1 MLKNIGKNINSFK
14 KNLLKKRYNAE
25 RRFQWYGKI
34 AIGLALSFLAVF
46 MFQIFSKG
54 YSAFQKTWI
63 VTEVHYDK
71 ELLLIDAESPSKDDL
86 ENADYYDVAYK
97 AMTSLDP
104 GLPEEE
110 DRQLIQMVSYKYEA
124 EVKDLLLKN
133 PDFLGKIVPIKLT
146 ASDDIDQVHKGNYP
160 RDIPE
165 KNRRVNDYQLQ
176 IYDML
181 NERGDILSE
190 FNISFFTNPDS
201 REAELAGIASSFM
214 GTVFSIL
221 VCLAFSFPVA
231 VLAAIYLEEFAP
243 KNKFTDF
250 IEVNINNLAAVP
262 SIVFGL
268 LGLGVLLAVFNLPRS
283 TPLVGGIT
291 LSLMTL
297 PTIIIAARASLKA
310 VPPSIREAALA
321 MGASN
326 MQTTMHHT
334 VPLSMPGT
342 LSGTIIG
349 LAQALGETAPLILI
363 GMVAF
368 VNTIPG
374 TPVDPAASLPVQIY
388 IWSESAER
396 GFVEKVSACIMVLL
410 AFLILM
416 NLAAQIVRHKF
427 EKKWS

>member
-1 MLKNIGKNINSFK
+1 MNSFK

-34 AIGLALSFLAVF
+34 AIGLALTFLAVF

-110 DRQLIQMVSYKYEA
+110 DRQLIQMVSYKYET

-146 ASDDIDQVHKGNYP
+146 ASDDVDQVHKGNYP

-190 FNISFFTNPDS
+190 FNISFFTSPDS

-221 VCLAFSFPVA
+221 VCLAFSFPIA

>member
-1 MLKNIGKNINSFK
+1 MNNYK

-34 AIGLALSFLAVF
+34 AIGLALTFLAVF

-110 DRQLIQMVSYKYEA
+110 DRQLIQMVSYKYET

-133 PDFLGKIVPIKLT
+133 PDYLGKIVPIKLT
-146 ASDDIDQVHKGNYP
+146 ASDDVDQVHKGNYP

-165 KNRRVNDYQLQ
+165 ENRRVNDYQLQ

-190 FNISFFTNPDS
+190 FNISFFTSPDS

-396 GFVEKVSACIMVLL
+396 GCVEKVSACIMVLL

>member
-1 MLKNIGKNINSFK
+1 MNSFK

-146 ASDDIDQVHKGNYP
+146 ASDDVDQVHKGNYP

-190 FNISFFTNPDS
+190 FNISFFTSPDS

-221 VCLAFSFPVA
+221 VCLAFSFPIA

-268 LGLGVLLAVFNLPRS
+268 LGLGILLAVFNLPRS

>member
-1 MLKNIGKNINSFK
+1 MNSFK

-110 DRQLIQMVSYKYEA
+110 DRQLIQMVSYKYET

-146 ASDDIDQVHKGNYP
+146 ASDDVDQVHKGNYP

-165 KNRRVNDYQLQ
+165 ENRRVNDYQLQ

-190 FNISFFTNPDS
+190 FNISFFTSPDS

-231 VLAAIYLEEFAP
+231 VLAEIYLEEFAP

>member
-1 MLKNIGKNINSFK
+1 MNNYK

-34 AIGLALSFLAVF
+34 AIGLALTFLAVF

-110 DRQLIQMVSYKYEA
+110 DRQLIQMVSYKYET

-146 ASDDIDQVHKGNYP
+146 ASDDVDQVHKGNYP

-221 VCLAFSFPVA
+221 VCLAFSFPIA

-283 TPLVGGIT
+283 TPLVGGIA

>member
-1 MLKNIGKNINSFK
+1 MNSFK

-133 PDFLGKIVPIKLT
+133 PDYLGKIVPIKLT
-146 ASDDIDQVHKGNYP
+146 ASDDVDQVHKGNYP

-165 KNRRVNDYQLQ
+165 QNRRVNDYQLQ

-190 FNISFFTNPDS
+190 FNISFFTSPDS

>member
-1 MLKNIGKNINSFK
+1 MNNFK

-34 AIGLALSFLAVF
+34 AIGLALTFLAVF

-110 DRQLIQMVSYKYEA
+110 DRQLIQMVSYKYET
-124 EVKDLLLKN
+124 EVKDLLLEN

-146 ASDDIDQVHKGNYP
+146 ASDDVDQVHKGNYP

-165 KNRRVNDYQLQ
+165 ENRRVNDYQLQ

-190 FNISFFTNPDS
+190 FNISFFTSPDS

-221 VCLAFSFPVA
+221 VCLAFSFPIA

-283 TPLVGGIT
+283 TPLVGGIA

>member
-1 MLKNIGKNINSFK
+1 MNNYK

-34 AIGLALSFLAVF
+34 AIGLALTFLAVF

-110 DRQLIQMVSYKYEA
+110 DRQLIQMVSYKYET

-133 PDFLGKIVPIKLT
+133 PDYLGKIVPIKLT
-146 ASDDIDQVHKGNYP
+146 ASDDVDQVHKGNYP

-165 KNRRVNDYQLQ
+165 ENRRVNDYQLQ

-190 FNISFFTNPDS
+190 LNISFFTNPDS

-221 VCLAFSFPVA
+221 VCLAFSFPIA

-283 TPLVGGIT
+283 TPLVGGIA

>member
-1 MLKNIGKNINSFK
+1 MNKNKEQ
-14 KNLLKKRYNAE
+14 LLNKRYKAE
-25 RRFQWYGKI
+25 QRFRLYGQS
-34 AIGLALSFLAVF
+34 AIFMALLFLTIF
-46 MFQIFSKG
+46 IFKIFSTG
-54 YSAFQKTWI
+54 YSAFQKTWLI
-63 VTEVHYDK
+63 VPVTF
-71 ELLLIDAESPSKDDL
+71 DAELMMLEQNPSKEDIQD
-86 ENADYYDVAYK
+86 ADYYDIALK
-97 AMTSLDP
+97 SMADLD
-104 GLPEEE
+104 LNANE
-110 DRQLIQMVSYKYEA
+110 DQENELKRMVSYFFEKEIKNELLNDPSLIGKTK
-124 EVKDLLLKN
+124 EVY
-133 PDFLGKIVPIKLT
+133 LT
-146 ASDDIDQVHKGNYP
+146 ASDDLDQVFKGNYP
-160 RDIPE
+160 RDLPE
-165 KNRRVNDYQLQ
+165 DQRRVSDYQLKIFDQ
-176 IYDML
+176 L
-181 NERGDILSE
+181 VANGKVESK
-190 FNISFFTNPDS
+190 FNISFFTNADS

-214 GTVFSIL
+214 GSIFSIL
-221 VCLAFSFPVA
+221 VCLMIAFPVA

-243 KNKFTDF
+243 KNRFTDF

-268 LGLGVLLAVFNLPRS
+268 LGLGVLLAIFQLPRS

-321 MGASN
+321 MGASR

-374 TPVDPAASLPVQIY
+374 SPMDPAASLPVQIY
-388 IWSESAER
+388 IWAESAER

-410 AFLILM
+410 AFLITM
-416 NLAAQIVRHKF
+416 NLFAQIIRHKF

>member
-1 MLKNIGKNINSFK
+1 MNKNKEQ
-14 KNLLKKRYNAE
+14 LLNKRYKAE
-25 RRFQWYGKI
+25 QRFRLYGLS
-34 AIGLALSFLAVF
+34 AIFMALLFLTIF
-46 MFQIFSKG
+46 IFKIFSTG
-54 YSAFQKTWI
+54 YSAFQKTWLI
-63 VTEVHYDK
+63 VPVTF
-71 ELLLIDAESPSKDDL
+71 DAELMMLDQNPSKEDL
-86 ENADYYDVAYK
+86 QDADYYDIALK
-97 AMTSLDP
+97 SMADLDP
-104 GLPEEE
+104 NANE
-110 DRQLIQMVSYKYEA
+110 DQENELKRMVSYFFEKEIKNELLNDPNLIGKTK
-124 EVKDLLLKN
+124 EVY
-133 PDFLGKIVPIKLT
+133 LT
-146 ASDDIDQVHKGNYP
+146 ASDDLDQVFKENYP
-160 RDIPE
+160 RDLPE
-165 KNRRVNDYQLQ
+165 DQRRVSDYQLKIFDQ
-176 IYDML
+176 L
-181 NERGDILSE
+181 VANGKVESK
-190 FNISFFTNPDS
+190 FNISFFTNADS

-214 GTVFSIL
+214 GSIFSIL
-221 VCLAFSFPVA
+221 VCLMIAFPVA

-243 KNKFTDF
+243 KNRFTDF

-268 LGLGVLLAVFNLPRS
+268 LGLGVLLAIFHLPRS

-321 MGASN
+321 MGASR

-374 TPVDPAASLPVQIY
+374 SPMDPAASLPVQIY
-388 IWSESAER
+388 IWAESAER

-410 AFLILM
+410 GFLIIM
-416 NLAAQIVRHKF
+416 NLFAQIIRHKF

>member
-1 MLKNIGKNINSFK
+1 MNNYK

-34 AIGLALSFLAVF
+34 AIGLALTFLAVF

-110 DRQLIQMVSYKYEA
+110 DRQLIQMVSYKYET

-146 ASDDIDQVHKGNYP
+146 ASDDVDQVHKGNYP

-165 KNRRVNDYQLQ
+165 ENRRVNDYQLQ

-190 FNISFFTNPDS
+190 FNISFFTSPDS

-221 VCLAFSFPVA
+221 VCLAFSFPIA

>member
-1 MLKNIGKNINSFK
+1 MNNYK

-34 AIGLALSFLAVF
+34 AIGLALTFLAVF

-110 DRQLIQMVSYKYEA
+110 DRQLIQMVSYKYET

-146 ASDDIDQVHKGNYP
+146 ASDDVDQVHKGNYP

-190 FNISFFTNPDS
+190 FNISFFTSPDS

-221 VCLAFSFPVA
+221 VCLAFSFPIA

-268 LGLGVLLAVFNLPRS
+268 LGLGILLAVFNLPRS

>member
-1 MLKNIGKNINSFK
+1 MNNFK

-34 AIGLALSFLAVF
+34 AIGLALTFLAVF

-110 DRQLIQMVSYKYEA
+110 DRQLIQMVSYKYET

-133 PDFLGKIVPIKLT
+133 PDYLGKIVPIKLT
-146 ASDDIDQVHKGNYP
+146 ASDDVDQVHKGNYP

-221 VCLAFSFPVA
+221 VCLAFSFPIA

>member
-1 MLKNIGKNINSFK
+1 MNSFK

-97 AMTSLDP
+97 AMTSLDT

-133 PDFLGKIVPIKLT
+133 PDYLGKIVPIKLT
-146 ASDDIDQVHKGNYP
+146 ASDDVDQVHKGNYP

-190 FNISFFTNPDS
+190 FNISFFTSPDS

-221 VCLAFSFPVA
+221 VCLAFSFPIA

>member
-1 MLKNIGKNINSFK
+1 MNSFK

>member
-1 MLKNIGKNINSFK
+1 MNKNTRIIAKS
-14 KNLLKKRYNAE
+14 LKKRNRSE
-25 RRFQWYGKI
+25 STFRLMGLLGI
-34 AIGLALSFLAVF
+34 ISAISFLVIILFSIINEGKKAFVST
-46 MFQIFSKG
+46 QIKLDIFFDSK
-54 YSAFQKTWI
+54 I
-63 VTEVHYDK
+63 
-71 ELLLIDAESPSKDDL
+71 
-86 ENADYYDVAYK
+86 
-97 AMTSLDP
+97 LDP
-104 GLPEEE
+104 GNSGKITEIENANYQTLIKASLLNYFPDIKTRNDQRDLLSMISSSEQENLMRTLTNDISLMNTKKEFWLKSSSKYDVINKNPEMIDFAEE
-110 DRQLIQMVSYKYEA
+110 DRLISNQQLFWFNELKRDNR
-124 EVKDLLLKN
+124 VKFGFN
-133 PDFLGKIVPIKLT
+133 KIFFT
-146 ASDDIDQVHKGNYP
+146 AADSTE
-160 RDIPE
+160 PE
-165 KNRRVNDYQLQ
+165 QAGIWGSV
-176 IYDML
+176 M
-181 NERGDILSE
+181 G
-190 FNISFFTNPDS
+190 SFFT
-201 REAELAGIASSFM
+201 LFV
-214 GTVFSIL
+214 TL
-221 VCLAFSFPVA
+221 LLSFPIAVA
-231 VLAAIYLEEFAP
+231 AGVFLEELAP
-243 KNKFTDF
+243 KNRFTHF

-262 SIVFGL
+262 SIIFGL
-268 LGLGVLLAVFNLPRS
+268 LGLAIFLNVMHLPRS
-283 TPLVGGIT
+283 APLVGGMV
-291 LSLMTL
+291 LALMTL

>member
-1 MLKNIGKNINSFK
+1 MNNYK

-34 AIGLALSFLAVF
+34 AIGLALTFLAVF

-110 DRQLIQMVSYKYEA
+110 DRQLIQMVSYKYET

-133 PDFLGKIVPIKLT
+133 PDYLGKIVPIKLT
-146 ASDDIDQVHKGNYP
+146 ASDDVDQVHKGNYP

-190 FNISFFTNPDS
+190 FNISFFTSPDS

-221 VCLAFSFPVA
+221 VCLAFSFPIA

-268 LGLGVLLAVFNLPRS
+268 LGLGILLAVFNLPRS

>member
-1 MLKNIGKNINSFK
+1 MNNYK

-34 AIGLALSFLAVF
+34 AIGLALTFLAVF

-133 PDFLGKIVPIKLT
+133 PDYLGKIVPIKLT
-146 ASDDIDQVHKGNYP
+146 ASDDVDQVHKGNYP

-165 KNRRVNDYQLQ
+165 ENRRVNDYQLQ

-190 FNISFFTNPDS
+190 FNISFFTSPDS

>member
-1 MLKNIGKNINSFK
+1 MTEAKAK
-14 KNLLKKRYNAE
+14 LLKQRYNAE
-25 RRFQWYGKI
+25 KRFKLYGQI
-34 AIGLALSFLAVF
+34 AIALALMFLTLF
-46 MFQIFSKG
+46 MYKIFSKG
-54 YSAFQKTWI
+54 YTAFQKTWI
-63 VTEVHYDK
+63 QTEVHYDRDLMLIEGTNPTIQ
-71 ELLLIDAESPSKDDL
+71 ELE
-86 ENADYYDVAYK
+86 EADYFDVAYK
-97 AMTSLDP
+97 AMTRLDP
-104 GLPEEE
+104 SLPEEL
-110 DRQLIQMVSYKYEA
+110 DRQLIQMVSYAYEK
-124 EVKDLLLKN
+124 EVKELLLKN
-133 PDFLGKIVPIKLT
+133 PDYLGKIVPIRLT
-146 ASDDIDQVHKGNYP
+146 ASDDLDQVHKGNYP

-165 KNRRVNDYQLQ
+165 EDRRVNNYQLK

-181 NERGDILSE
+181 NERGDIKST
-190 FNISFFTNPDS
+190 FNFSFFTNPDS

-221 VCLAFSFPVA
+221 VCLIFSFPIA

-268 LGLGVLLAVFNLPRS
+268 LGLGVLLAVFQLPRS

-416 NLAAQIVRHKF
+416 NLAAQVVRHKF

>member
-1 MLKNIGKNINSFK
+1 MNKNKEQ
-14 KNLLKKRYNAE
+14 LLNKRYKAE
-25 RRFQWYGKI
+25 QRFRLYGQS
-34 AIGLALSFLAVF
+34 AIFMALLFLTIF
-46 MFQIFSKG
+46 IFKIFSTG
-54 YSAFQKTWI
+54 YSAFQKTWLI
-63 VTEVHYDK
+63 VPVTF
-71 ELLLIDAESPSKDDL
+71 DAELMMLEQNPSKEDIQD
-86 ENADYYDVAYK
+86 ADYYDIALK
-97 AMTSLDP
+97 SMADLD
-104 GLPEEE
+104 LNANE
-110 DRQLIQMVSYKYEA
+110 DQENELKRMVSYFFEKEIKNELLNDPSLIGKTK
-124 EVKDLLLKN
+124 EVY
-133 PDFLGKIVPIKLT
+133 LT
-146 ASDDIDQVHKGNYP
+146 ASDDLDQVFKENYP
-160 RDIPE
+160 RDLPE
-165 KNRRVNDYQLQ
+165 NQRRVSDYQLKIFDQ
-176 IYDML
+176 L
-181 NERGDILSE
+181 VANGKVESK
-190 FNISFFTNPDS
+190 FNISFFTNADS

-214 GTVFSIL
+214 GSIFSIL
-221 VCLAFSFPVA
+221 VCLMIAFPVA

-243 KNKFTDF
+243 KNRFTDF

-268 LGLGVLLAVFNLPRS
+268 LGLGVLLAIFQLPRS

-321 MGASN
+321 MGASR

-374 TPVDPAASLPVQIY
+374 SPMDPAASLPVQIY
-388 IWSESAER
+388 IWAESAER

-410 AFLILM
+410 GFLITM
-416 NLAAQIVRHKF
+416 NLFAQIIRHKF

>member
-1 MLKNIGKNINSFK
+1 MNSFK

-34 AIGLALSFLAVF
+34 AIGLALTFLAVF

-110 DRQLIQMVSYKYEA
+110 DRQLIQMVSYKYET

-146 ASDDIDQVHKGNYP
+146 ASDDVDQVHKGNYP

-190 FNISFFTNPDS
+190 FNISFFTSPDS

-221 VCLAFSFPVA
+221 VCLAFSFPIA

-349 LAQALGETAPLILI
+349 LAQALGETSPLILI

>member
-1 MLKNIGKNINSFK
+1 MNSFK

-34 AIGLALSFLAVF
+34 AIGLALTFLAVF

-110 DRQLIQMVSYKYEA
+110 DRQLIQMVSYKYET

-133 PDFLGKIVPIKLT
+133 PDYLGKIVPIKLT

-190 FNISFFTNPDS
+190 FNISFFTSPDS

>member
-1 MLKNIGKNINSFK
+1 MNSFK

-34 AIGLALSFLAVF
+34 AIGLALTFLAVF

-133 PDFLGKIVPIKLT
+133 PDYLGKIVPIKLT
-146 ASDDIDQVHKGNYP
+146 ASDDVDQVHKGNYP
-160 RDIPE
+160 RHIPE
-165 KNRRVNDYQLQ
+165 ENRRVNDYQLQ

-190 FNISFFTNPDS
+190 FNISFFTSPDS

-221 VCLAFSFPVA
+221 VCLAFSFPIA

>member
-1 MLKNIGKNINSFK
+1 MNNYK

-34 AIGLALSFLAVF
+34 AIGLALTFLAVF

-110 DRQLIQMVSYKYEA
+110 DRQLIQMVSYKYET

-146 ASDDIDQVHKGNYP
+146 ASDDVDQVHKGNYP

>member
-1 MLKNIGKNINSFK
+1 MNSFK

-110 DRQLIQMVSYKYEA
+110 DRQMIQMVSYKYET

-146 ASDDIDQVHKGNYP
+146 ASDDVDQVHKGNYP

-190 FNISFFTNPDS
+190 FNISFFTSPDS

>member
-1 MLKNIGKNINSFK
+1 MNNYK

-34 AIGLALSFLAVF
+34 AIGLALTFLAVF

-110 DRQLIQMVSYKYEA
+110 DRQLIQMVSYKYET

-133 PDFLGKIVPIKLT
+133 PDYLGKIVPIKLT
-146 ASDDIDQVHKGNYP
+146 ASDDVDQVHKGNYP

-165 KNRRVNDYQLQ
+165 ENRRVNDYQLQ

-190 FNISFFTNPDS
+190 FNISFFTSPDS

-221 VCLAFSFPVA
+221 VCLAFSFPIA

-268 LGLGVLLAVFNLPRS
+268 LGLGILLAVFNLPRS

>member
-1 MLKNIGKNINSFK
+1 MNSFK

-97 AMTSLDP
+97 AMTSLDT

-110 DRQLIQMVSYKYEA
+110 DRQLIQMVSDKYEA

-133 PDFLGKIVPIKLT
+133 PDYLGKIVPIKLT
-146 ASDDIDQVHKGNYP
+146 ASDDVDQVHKGNYP

-165 KNRRVNDYQLQ
+165 ENRRVNDYQLQ

-190 FNISFFTNPDS
+190 FNISFFTSPDS

>member
-1 MLKNIGKNINSFK
+1 MNNYK

-34 AIGLALSFLAVF
+34 AIGLALTFLAVF

-110 DRQLIQMVSYKYEA
+110 DRQLIQMVSYKYET

-221 VCLAFSFPVA
+221 VCLAFSFPIA

-283 TPLVGGIT
+283 TPLVGGIA

>member
-1 MLKNIGKNINSFK
+1 MNSFK

-34 AIGLALSFLAVF
+34 AIGLALTFLAVF

-110 DRQLIQMVSYKYEA
+110 DRQLIQMVSYKYET

-146 ASDDIDQVHKGNYP
+146 ASDDVDQVHKGNYP

-165 KNRRVNDYQLQ
+165 ENRRVNDYQLQ

-190 FNISFFTNPDS
+190 FNISFFTSPDS

-221 VCLAFSFPVA
+221 VCLAFSFPIA

-283 TPLVGGIT
+283 TPLVGGIA

>member
-1 MLKNIGKNINSFK
+1 MNSFK

-34 AIGLALSFLAVF
+34 AIGLALTFLAVF

-110 DRQLIQMVSYKYEA
+110 DRQLIQMVSYKYET

-133 PDFLGKIVPIKLT
+133 PDYLGKIVPIKLT
-146 ASDDIDQVHKGNYP
+146 ASDDVDQVHKGNYP

-190 FNISFFTNPDS
+190 FNISFFTSPDS

-221 VCLAFSFPVA
+221 VCLAFSFPIA

-268 LGLGVLLAVFNLPRS
+268 LGLGILLAVFNLPRS

>member
-1 MLKNIGKNINSFK
+1 MNSFK

-133 PDFLGKIVPIKLT
+133 PDYLGKIVPIKLT
-146 ASDDIDQVHKGNYP
+146 ASDDVDQVHKGNYP

-165 KNRRVNDYQLQ
+165 ENRRVNDYQLQ

>member
-1 MLKNIGKNINSFK
+1 MNSFK

-34 AIGLALSFLAVF
+34 AIGLALTFLAVF

-110 DRQLIQMVSYKYEA
+110 DRQLIQMVSYKYET

-146 ASDDIDQVHKGNYP
+146 ASDDVDQVHKGNYP

-165 KNRRVNDYQLQ
+165 ENRRVNDYQLQ

-221 VCLAFSFPVA
+221 VCLAFSFPIA

-283 TPLVGGIT
+283 TPLVGGIA

>member
-1 MLKNIGKNINSFK
+1 MNNYK

-34 AIGLALSFLAVF
+34 AIGLALTFLAVF

-110 DRQLIQMVSYKYEA
+110 DRQLIQMVSYKYET

-133 PDFLGKIVPIKLT
+133 PDYLGKIVPIKLT
-146 ASDDIDQVHKGNYP
+146 ASDDVDQVHKGNYP

-190 FNISFFTNPDS
+190 FNISFFTSPDS

-268 LGLGVLLAVFNLPRS
+268 LGLGILLAVFNLPRS

>member
-1 MLKNIGKNINSFK
+1 MNSFK

-34 AIGLALSFLAVF
+34 AIGLALTFLAVF

-110 DRQLIQMVSYKYEA
+110 DRQLIQMVSYKYET

-133 PDFLGKIVPIKLT
+133 PDYLGKIVPIKLT
-146 ASDDIDQVHKGNYP
+146 ASDDVDQVHKGNYP

-190 FNISFFTNPDS
+190 FNISFFTSPDS

-268 LGLGVLLAVFNLPRS
+268 LGLGILLAVFNLPRS